1 MSDDLQLVDPS
12 PGNVTVAVLGTGT
25 MGAAMAR
32 NLLAAGYATRVW
44 NRTGE
49 RAVPLAAD
57 GATVCGTAAE
67 AARGATHLL
76 TTLWDLDSVRES
88 AREALPALSAG
99 AVWLQA
105 STVGLDG
112 SRALA
117 ALAKQHDVGFV
128 DTPVLG
134 TRAPA
139 EQGTLVVL
147 ATGDAALHPAV
158 APLLEAVG
166 ARTIWVDGEV
176 GASRLKLVVNAWVLA
191 LIEGIAESVA
201 LAERLGIAPQL
212 FLDAINGGPTDTPY
226 AQIKGAA
233 MIARDFP
240 SAFSLAGA
248 LKDAGLVLDAARE
261 AGLEMAVTEAVRDQ
275 LARAAAAGHG
285 DEDMA
290 AIYRAVRTRK

>member
-99 AVWLQA
+99 AVSDFHRRNPSLPAIHCAGSFSPKTIA
-105 STVGLDG
+105 SKT
-112 SRALA
+112 AP
-117 ALAKQHDVGFV
+117 
-128 DTPVLG
+128 PVL
-134 TRAPA
+134 
-139 EQGTLVVL
+139 
-147 ATGDAALHPAV
+147 
-158 APLLEAVG
+158 
-166 ARTIWVDGEV
+166 
-176 GASRLKLVVNAWVLA
+176 
-191 LIEGIAESVA
+191 
-201 LAERLGIAPQL
+201 
-212 FLDAINGGPTDTPY
+212 
-226 AQIKGAA
+226 
-233 MIARDFP
+233 
-240 SAFSLAGA
+240 
-248 LKDAGLVLDAARE
+248 
-261 AGLEMAVTEAVRDQ
+261 
-275 LARAAAAGHG
+275 
-285 DEDMA
+285 
-290 AIYRAVRTRK
+290 